1 MHICIYHYVCMSDHL
16 DIPTAY
22 SAVSEVFGA
31 LSSPVRAAI
40 VHRLTEGEHTVT
52 QLVDALG
59 LSQPLVSQH
68 LRVLR
73 GARLVTSER
82 RGREVSYALVDEH
95 VAHVFL
101 DALNHTQENHDD
113 DH

>member
-1 MHICIYHYVCMSDHL
+1 MSDGR
-16 DIPTAY
+16 DILAEY
-22 SAVSEVFGA
+22 SSVSDVFGA
-31 LSSPVRAAI
+31 LSSPVRSAI
-40 VHRLTEGEHTVT
+40 VHRLTEGEQTVGH
-52 QLVDALG
+52 LVEALG

-73 GARLVTSER
+73 SAHLVTTER
-82 RGREVSYALVDEH
+82 RGREVAYSLSDEH

-101 DALNHTQENHDD
+101 DAFHHTQENNDD

>member
-1 MHICIYHYVCMSDHL
+1 MNDGPNIVADYSD
-16 DIPTAY
+16 
-22 SAVSEVFGA
+22 VSDMFGA

-40 VHRLTEGEHTVT
+40 VHRLTDGEQTVGA
-52 QLVDALG
+52 LVDALG

-68 LRVLR
+68 LKVLR
-73 GARLVTSER
+73 GSRLVTSER
-82 RGREVSYALVDEH
+82 RGREVAYSLVDEH

-101 DALNHTQENHDD
+101 DAFNHTEEKHDD

>member
-1 MHICIYHYVCMSDHL
+1 MSDGPNIAA
-16 DIPTAY
+16 DY
-22 SAVSEVFGA
+22 SDVSDMFGA

-40 VHRLTEGEHTVT
+40 VHRLTEGEHTVGH
-52 QLVDALG
+52 LVTALG
-59 LSQPLVSQH
+59 LSQPLISQH

-73 GARLVTSER
+73 SARLVTTER
-82 RGREVSYALVDEH
+82 RGREVAYTLTDDH

-101 DALNHTQENHDD
+101 DAFHHTEENHDD

>member
-1 MHICIYHYVCMSDHL
+1 MSDGR
-16 DIPTAY
+16 DILAEY
-22 SAVSEVFGA
+22 SSVSDVFGA

-40 VHRLTEGEHTVT
+40 VHRLTDGEQTVSN
-52 QLVDALG
+52 LVDALG

-73 GARLVTSER
+73 SARLVTTER
-82 RGREVSYALVDEH
+82 RGREVAYSLVDEH

-101 DALNHTQENHDD
+101 DAFHHTQENHDD
-113 DH
+113 DD

>member
-1 MHICIYHYVCMSDHL
+1 MSDGR
-16 DIPTAY
+16 DILAEY
-22 SAVSEVFGA
+22 SSVSDVFGA

-40 VHRLTEGEHTVT
+40 VHRLTSGEQTVSN
-52 QLVDALG
+52 LVDALG

-73 GARLVTSER
+73 SSRLVTTER
-82 RGREVSYALVDEH
+82 RGREVAYSLVDDH

-101 DALNHTQENHDD
+101 DAFHHTQENHHD

>member
-1 MHICIYHYVCMSDHL
+1 MSDGR
-16 DIPTAY
+16 DILAEY
-22 SAVSEVFGA
+22 SSVSDIFGA

-40 VHRLTEGEHTVT
+40 VHRLTDGEQTVSN
-52 QLVDALG
+52 LVDALG

-73 GARLVTSER
+73 SARLVTTER
-82 RGREVSYALVDEH
+82 RGREVAYSLVDEH

-101 DALNHTQENHDD
+101 DAFHHTQENHDD

>member
-1 MHICIYHYVCMSDHL
+1 MSDSR
-16 DIPTAY
+16 DILAEY
-22 SAVSEVFGA
+22 SSVSDVFGA

-40 VHRLTEGEHTVT
+40 VHRLTDGEQTVGN
-52 QLVDALG
+52 LVDALG

-73 GARLVTSER
+73 SSRLVTTER
-82 RGREVSYALVDEH
+82 RGREVAYSLADEH

-101 DALNHTQENHDD
+101 DAFHHTQENHDD

>member
-1 MHICIYHYVCMSDHL
+1 MSDGPNIL
-16 DIPTAY
+16 ADY
-22 SAVSEVFGA
+22 SDVSDMFGA

-40 VHRLTEGEHTVT
+40 VHRLAEGEQTVGH
-52 QLVDALG
+52 LVSELG

-68 LRVLR
+68 LKVLR

-82 RGREVSYALVDEH
+82 RGREVAYSLVDEH

-101 DALNHTQENHDD
+101 DAYHHTKETPS
-113 DH
+113 

>member
-1 MHICIYHYVCMSDHL
+1 MSDGR
-16 DIPTAY
+16 DILAEY
-22 SAVSEVFGA
+22 SSVSDVFGA

-40 VHRLTEGEHTVT
+40 VHRLTDGEQTVSN
-52 QLVDALG
+52 LVDALG

-73 GARLVTSER
+73 SSRLVTTER
-82 RGREVSYALVDEH
+82 RGREVAYSLADDH

-101 DALNHTQENHDD
+101 DAFHHTQENHDD

>member
-1 MHICIYHYVCMSDHL
+1 MSDGP
-16 DIPTAY
+16 DILAEY
-22 SAVSEVFGA
+22 SDVGEVFAA

-40 VHRLTEGEHTVT
+40 VHRLTEGERTVS
-52 QLVDALG
+52 QLVDELG

-73 GARLVTSER
+73 SARLVATER
-82 RGREVSYALVDEH
+82 RGREIAYTLADEH

-101 DALNHTQENHDD
+101 DAFNHTKETTHDD
-113 DH
+113 H

>member
-1 MHICIYHYVCMSDHL
+1 MSDSR
-16 DIPTAY
+16 DILAEY
-22 SAVSEVFGA
+22 SSVSDVFGA

-40 VHRLTEGEHTVT
+40 VHRLTDGEQTVGN
-52 QLVDALG
+52 LVDALG

-73 GARLVTSER
+73 SSRLLTTER
-82 RGREVSYALVDEH
+82 RGREVAYSLADEH

-101 DALNHTQENHDD
+101 DAFHHTQENHDD

>member
-1 MHICIYHYVCMSDHL
+1 MSDGR
-16 DIPTAY
+16 DILAEY
-22 SAVSEVFGA
+22 SSVSDVFGA

-40 VHRLTEGEHTVT
+40 VHRLTGGEQTVSN
-52 QLVDALG
+52 LVDALG

-73 GARLVTSER
+73 GARLVATER
-82 RGREVSYALVDEH
+82 RGREVVYSLADEH

-101 DALNHTQENHDD
+101 DAFHHTQENHDD
-113 DH
+113 DD